1 MDAVPVVSMTAL
13 WPDLPE
19 ARRLYEVVISV
30 PRDDEGGPL
39 VPFSLPDGVVGCWS
53 AGSATVSLTVRAA
66 RPSAAVAAA
75 EVLAPDLANSGR
87 AEVTVRPAGGDPRP
101 PAAT

>member
-19 ARRLYEVVISV
+19 ARRLYEAVIRV
-30 PRDDEGGPL
+30 PRDDEGRPL
-39 VPFSLPDGVVGCWS
+39 VPLSLPDGVVGCWS
-53 AGSATVSLTVRAA
+53 AGSATISLTVRAA

-87 AEVTVRPAGGDPRP
+87 VEVTVRPAGDGQRSPG
-101 PAAT
+101 AA